1 MKQSTLFSGHS
12 AENSSTENRKIFN
25 QCRSRFR
32 YNLKIY
38 KSRTA
43 CKLLNRIFAETVYRF
58 RDDLIKMIALENI
71 DPYDALISH
80 PNLGTFKVL
89 PQGYSVAALK
99 ITQTCNVAKYAALA
113 LVSSG

>member
-1 MKQSTLFSGHS
+1 
-12 AENSSTENRKIFN
+12 
-25 QCRSRFR
+25 
-32 YNLKIY
+32 
-38 KSRTA
+38 
-43 CKLLNRIFAETVYRF
+43 
-58 RDDLIKMIALENI
+58 MISLENI